1 MTGLLAMV
9 PEVQDVLAHSPARSW
24 LVLARAVDYIGTVL
38 FVGGTAFLATLWPAG
53 TQDIRARGVLAAG
66 LVLGLF
72 GTLLTI
78 LLYGAWVGDVPVAEA
93 FRWEVARRVLDT
105 TFGQVWAA
113 KALLWVLATVV
124 MADLFTRGAQAA
136 GSVAWRVVAVLVCA
150 ALLRTLGMA
159 GHVAESG
166 QLVLGIADFVHV
178 AGISVWG
185 GGLAVLLFGLLP
197 RQRPEELAAVLPR
210 YAKLVVGSVLAVVAG
225 GIVLT
230 WGLVGSW
237 AELVST
243 GYGQLLSLKV
253 AMFGAA
259 LAAVLV
265 GKRWVDRRLD
275 VTVTQS
281 GHVAVARPFVY
292 SVAMQTVLVVVV
304 LLATSFLVTASPG
317 R

>member
-1 MTGLLAMV
+1 MSVLLAMA
-9 PEVQDVLAHSPARSW
+9 PDIQDSLARSPARSW
-24 LVLARAVDYIGTVL
+24 LVMARAVDYIGTVL

-53 TQDIRARGVLAAG
+53 TQDIRARGVLGAG

-72 GTLLTI
+72 GTLFAI
-78 LLYGAWVGDVPVAEA
+78 LLHGAWIDDVPMAEA
-93 FRWEVARRVLDT
+93 FRWEVAQGVLGT

-124 MADLFTRGAQAA
+124 MADLFTRGQEAA
-136 GSVAWRVVAVLVCA
+136 RSVAWRVIAVIVCA

-166 QLVLGIADFVHV
+166 PLVLGIADFVHV
-178 AGISVWG
+178 AGISLWG
-185 GGLAVLLFGLLP
+185 GGLAVLVFALLP
-197 RQRPEELAAVLPR
+197 RQRPEELASILPR
-210 YAKLVVGSVLAVVAG
+210 YSKLVFGSVLAVVAG
-225 GIVLT
+225 GVVLT

-253 AMFGAA
+253 AAFGAA
-259 LAAVLV
+259 LVAVLV
-265 GKRWVDRRLD
+265 AKRYVDRRRD
-275 VTVTQS
+275 VTVTP
-281 GHVAVARPFVY
+281 GGGVAVARPVIY

-304 LLATSFLVTASPG
+304 LLATSFLVTAIPG